1 MVNLNVTNYY
11 SIGVGIQARLKDQ
24 ARFSRKHNAPTVFY
38 LDQSPVLF
46 SSVL

>member
-1 MVNLNVTNYY
+1 MVNFNVTN
-11 SIGVGIQARLKDQ
+11 IRVGSQARLKDQ